1 MSKKSGY
8 SNGLLLSHIELTPKQ
23 DNFYKIM
30 SSPNTRIVFLSGP
43 AGTAK
48 TFLSVYTA
56 LQLYSADSLLSILY
70 LRSVIESA
78 DRSLG
83 FLKGSMND
91 KFGPYMAPLEDKI
104 DELLNEPEKIY
115 LKQKQVLS
123 AEPINFIRGQSWR
136 EKIVIVDEAQNMSVK
151 ELTTI
156 ITRIGR
162 NSKIFLCGD
171 IMQSDIRSTG
181 FEKFSEIFN
190 DEESQSMG
198 IYNLAFDKT
207 DIIRDPII
215 TYIIEKMNF

>member
-1 MSKKSGY
+1 
-8 SNGLLLSHIELTPKQ
+8 
-23 DNFYKIM
+23 
-30 SSPNTRIVFLSGP
+30 
-43 AGTAK
+43 
-48 TFLSVYTA
+48 
-56 LQLYSADSLLSILY
+56 
-70 LRSVIESA
+70 
-78 DRSLG
+78 
-83 FLKGSMND
+83 
-91 KFGPYMAPLEDKI
+91 MAPLEDKI

-215 TYIIEKMNF
+215 TYIIEKIEKKNF